1 MKTYEH
7 YAYNDTIIPDSQ
19 EVAIKVDGKV
29 WNTYGNVSCFTGKPK
44 SRKSTFGI
52 GVLLAHQTGKE
63 VFNISVNTA
72 GKVIYIDTEQMHYDF
87 YHTLQR
93 IKAYA
98 NVDHL
103 DAEKFQAFLFRMLDV
118 EEILDNIEMIL
129 LSDPDVKILILDSIT
144 DLVND
149 INNILEAKTLVNRF
163 KKWSNYGISIITI
176 LHLSKTNGYS
186 LGHIGS
192 CMERFSQSM
201 SIVEKDPDNPY
212 QSSCKSLYMRSD
224 IDFKPFIVDFN
235 DDGYDIKEPITKLS
249 NKNVKPELI
258 DIGIHKK
265 HLSDIGSKHSKLS
278 YSELINCLMG
288 RYQKGESYIKRSLM
302 PYLRDHSLV
311 VQDHKRMYSI
321 ANLSEHINGLQNSFH
336 NTNK

>member
-7 YAYNDTIIPDSQ
+7 YEYNDTIIPDSQ
-19 EVAIKVDGKV
+19 EVAVKIDGKV

-52 GVLLAHQTGKE
+52 GVLLSHQTGKE
-63 VFNISVNTA
+63 VFNISVNPS
-72 GKVIYIDTEQMHYDF
+72 GKVIYIDTEQMHFDF

-93 IKAYA
+93 IKSYVD
-98 NVDHL
+98 VDHL
-103 DAEKFQAFLFRMLDV
+103 DPEKFQAYLFRMLEV

-129 LSDPDVKILILDSIT
+129 MSDKNIKILVLDSIT

-201 SIVEKDPDNPY
+201 SIVEKDSDNPY

-224 IDFKPFIVDFN
+224 IDFKPYIVDFN
-235 DDGYDIKEPITKLS
+235 DGGYDIKEPITKLS
-249 NKNVKPELI
+249 NKNIKPDEI
-258 DIGIHKK
+258 DPGIHYQNLK
-265 HLSDIGSKHSKLS
+265 DISGKHSKLT
-278 YSELINCLMG
+278 YTDLVNCLMS
-288 RYQKGESYIKRSLM
+288 RYGKGETYVKRQLL
-302 PYLRDHSLV
+302 PYLREECLV
-311 VQDHKRMYSI
+311 LQDEKKLYSI
-321 ANLSEHINGLQNSFH
+321 PIKPNGLQTAFNPQ
-336 NTNK
+336 TKQ